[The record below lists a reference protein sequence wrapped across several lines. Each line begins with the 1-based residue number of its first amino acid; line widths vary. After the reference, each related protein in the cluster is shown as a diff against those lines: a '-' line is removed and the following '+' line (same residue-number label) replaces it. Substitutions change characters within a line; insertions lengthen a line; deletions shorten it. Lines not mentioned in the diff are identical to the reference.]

1 MLLWKF
7 PSRRLEAE
15 AVRDNLLFLTG
26 GLDLARGGPELDPS
40 LALTSPRRSL
50 YFRCAAEKQPEFL
63 QVFDGPS
70 VVECYE
76 RHPTVM
82 PQQALALMN
91 SELVV
96 KRARATAAEWATE
109 KDDPAVVRGAYLRF
123 LTREPLAEEI
133 ATCLEFLRSGAPP
146 RARNLRPHPA

>member
-1 MLLWKF
+1 M
-7 PSRRLEAE
+7 
-15 AVRDNLLFLTG
+15 RDNLLFLTG
-26 GLDLARGGPELDPS
+26 GLDLTRGGPEIDPS

-50 YFRCAAEKQPEFL
+50 YLRCAAEKQPEFL

-82 PQQALALMN
+82 PQQALALLN

-96 KRARATAAEWATE
+96 KRARAAAAKWAAE
-109 KDDPAVVRGAYLRF
+109 KDDAAIVRGAFVRF
-123 LTREPLAEEI
+123 LTREPRPEELATVPRI
-133 ATCLEFLRSGAPP
+133 PSLGRPP
-146 RARNLRPHPA
+146 RARNLRPHPAQSSRGPPTLR